1 MSVRADSD
9 PDSNDVSIE
18 VLQQRYQT
26 LHTRKIQAETN
37 LANAIQQL
45 DRLKQQAR
53 EKYGTDDVAKLR
65 EQLDTMRTENDQK
78 RRSYQAQ
85 LDGIELDLAD
95 IEQKFAAAQDHHE
108 EQL

>member
-1 MSVRADSD
+1 
-9 PDSNDVSIE
+9 
-18 VLQQRYQT
+18 
-26 LHTRKIQAETN
+26 
-37 LANAIQQL
+37 
-45 DRLKQQAR
+45 
-53 EKYGTDDVAKLR
+53 
-65 EQLDTMRTENDQK
+65 MRTENDQK